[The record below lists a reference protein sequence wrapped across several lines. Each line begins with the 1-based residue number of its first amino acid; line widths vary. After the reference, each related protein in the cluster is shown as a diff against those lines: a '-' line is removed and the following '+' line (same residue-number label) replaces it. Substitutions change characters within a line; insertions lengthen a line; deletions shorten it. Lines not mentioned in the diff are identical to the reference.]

1 MNRGI
6 PYFYPV
12 IQSTKKSYPSLRNH
26 HFYCLLLVLSGIC
39 SRATAQQLT
48 GYWKGKI
55 DRKKVELKIVK
66 NGDSIT
72 GTSYYYDA
80 PGNYRR
86 YSIKGY
92 FDGADNSVVWWDD
105 ELIDEKTGSRLFSGL
120 PAKPRISSA
129 DFSCPGTNK
138 MFLNGKA
145 ALKEKEDGPTGPVDL
160 QKSGTHL
167 FKDEWDFI
175 IDNYTVG
182 ANDPYLIDSVGKL
195 AFVKPIS
202 PSEPAA
208 VDKPEAPPVAVVKSR
223 PVEKPI
229 ISTKK
234 EPAVK
239 PVIEKVKDPVTAAA
253 PLSIEEKFETRSK
266 IVLKE
271 IPVMGDSIELQFYD
285 NAEVDGDSISIFL
298 NGQLIARHIRL
309 TEKAHV
315 IKLSVKQLQQTNDLV
330 MVAEN
335 LGSIPPNTSYMV
347 VIVDG
352 NRYGERLESS
362 EQSSASIRF
371 IKPPAPVSKQQ

>member
-1 MNRGI
+1 M
-6 PYFYPV
+6 
-12 IQSTKKSYPSLRNH
+12 KNH
-26 HFYCLLLVLSGIC
+26 PFYCLLLLLLGVC

-86 YSIKGY
+86 YSISGY
-92 FDGADNSVVWWDD
+92 FDATDNSVVWWDN

-120 PAKPRISSA
+120 PVKPHISTA
-129 DFSCPGTNK
+129 DFNCPGNNK

-145 ALKEKEDGPTGPVDL
+145 ALKEKEDEPTGPVDL
-160 QKSGTHL
+160 QKSNNHV

-182 ANDPYLIDSVGKL
+182 ANDPYLIDSVGKI
-195 AFVKPIS
+195 AFIKPI
-202 PSEPAA
+202 PAA
-208 VDKPEAPPVAVVKSR
+208 SPVSVEPPKEPTAAVVTKPPVILPTIAA
-223 PVEKPI
+223 
-229 ISTKK
+229 KK

-239 PVIEKVKDPVTAAA
+239 PVIEKIKTPVVAVA
-253 PLSIEEKFETRSK
+253 PLTIKEKFETRSK
-266 IVLKE
+266 VVLKE
-271 IPVMGDSIELQFYD
+271 IPVAGDSIELQFYD

-298 NGQLIARHIRL
+298 NGQLIAQHIRL

-315 IKLSVKQLQQTNDLV
+315 IKLDVTQLQQTNDLV

-347 VIVDG
+347 AIVDG

-371 IKPPAPVSKQQ
+371 IRNPTPVDKH